1 MRIAELSELIY
12 IPYSCS
18 AVVGTIHREQVHT
31 LGPSAGH
38 IMAQLLQAYPDV
50 PENKRM
56 LLFTHLRLAHC
67 FASYDRRLQCVQA
80 RLQSLSI
87 LVYCSAIQDNLNSLL
102 YNGLIEELVDVLELQ
117 LTDQSGSH
125 DESLIEIKAAA
136 LRTLTAIIR
145 LDGNPKLQAIITTT
159 GATSYDGFLSS
170 LVSSCI
176 ERLTAAGR
184 QREVGSPGMPNLAF
198 ANALFCFLYHLASN
212 EKGCKCLS
220 CHHMR

>member
-1 MRIAELSELIY
+1 
-12 IPYSCS
+12 
-18 AVVGTIHREQVHT
+18 
-31 LGPSAGH
+31 
-38 IMAQLLQAYPDV
+38 
-50 PENKRM
+50 M

-117 LTDQSGSH
+117 LTDRSGSH

-136 LRTLTAIIR
+136 LRTLTAIIH

-159 GATSYDGFLSS
+159 GATSYHGFLPS
-170 LVSSCI
+170 LVRSCI

-184 QREVGSPGMPNLAF
+184 QREVGNSQSPGMPNLAF
-198 ANALFCFLYHLASN
+198 ATALFSFLYHLASY
-212 EKGCKCLS
+212 ESGCE
-220 CHHMR
+220 